1 MESAYGVQI
10 RSGAR
15 FSGGIMGEQ
24 QGPGLETAQQPVLS
38 AAQVQLAL
46 QALRSEQNL
55 VVGAL
60 AGLAAALVGAAI
72 WAVITALTQYQIG
85 FMAIGVGFLVGFAV
99 RAAGKGID
107 PVFGV
112 VGAAF
117 ALLGCVLGNLLMV
130 LYFLADKEQM
140 PFLELLSRLD
150 LELVRRVMAAT
161 FDVMDVVFYGIA
173 MYCGYKYAFRQVTK
187 DQLAVAGS
195 KPT

>member
-1 MESAYGVQI
+1 
-10 RSGAR
+10 
-15 FSGGIMGEQ
+15 MGEQ
-24 QGPGLETAQQPVLS
+24 QGAGSETARQPALS
-38 AAQVQLAL
+38 AAEIKLAL

-55 VVGAL
+55 VAGAL

-72 WAVITALTQYQIG
+72 WAIVTALTHYQIG
-85 FMAIGVGFLVGFAV
+85 FMAIGVGLLVGFAV

-112 VGAAF
+112 VGAAL

-140 PFLELLSRLD
+140 SFLELLSHLD
-150 LELVRRVMAAT
+150 LELVGRVMVAT
-161 FDVMDVVFYGIA
+161 FDVMDIVFYGIA
-173 MYCGYKYAFRQVTK
+173 MYCGYKYALRQVTNE
-187 DQLAVAGS
+187 QLAVSAS